1 MRSTV
6 QYILCIHCTTRQI
19 SRVRNRALGGIYWP
33 LVEDILPGSACY
45 LQRWGPSKLWGW
57 KTSQIVEGQLCKSRR
72 KSWLQ
77 HSLAKFTKL
86 DRHRNNS
93 LAVLTFGHEPPVQA
107 ANPRLYLCAERH
119 TRQLLPLKC
128 ADVDL
133 RTVRPGDII
142 IPTFCFFC
150 LCLCLLVTDLF
161 CTSSFHSQFY
171 PFLCSCVF
179 VFCVCWLLIPLC
191 ALSDH
196 SH

>member
-57 KTSQIVEGQLCKSRR
+57 KTSQIVEGQLCR

-119 TRQLLPLKC
+119 TRQLLPLEC

-133 RTVRPGDII
+133 RTVCPVNYHHSHFLLFLPLSLLAGYWSRLYLILSLPIL
-142 IPTFCFFC
+142 PFFA
-150 LCLCLLVTDLF
+150 
-161 CTSSFHSQFY
+161 
-171 PFLCSCVF
+171 FLCFCASVF
-179 VFCVCWLLIPLC
+179 ADC
-191 ALSDH
+191 
-196 SH
+196 

>member
-57 KTSQIVEGQLCKSRR
+57 KTSQIVEGQLCKSNR

-93 LAVLTFGHEPPVQA
+93 LAVLTFGHEPTVEA

-133 RTVRPGDII
+133 RTVCPGD
-142 IPTFCFFC
+142 C
-150 LCLCLLVTDLF
+150 
-161 CTSSFHSQFY
+161 H
-171 PFLCSCVF
+171 
-179 VFCVCWLLIPLC
+179 
-191 ALSDH
+191 H
-196 SH
+196 SHILLFFASVFAC

>member
-57 KTSQIVEGQLCKSRR
+57 KTSQIVEGQLCR

-107 ANPRLYLCAERH
+107 SNPRLYLCAERH

-133 RTVRPGDII
+133 RTVRPGDYHHSH
-142 IPTFCFFC
+142 FLLFFASVFAC
-150 LCLCLLVTDLF
+150 WLLISLYLVL
-161 CTSSFHSQFY
+161 SFPIY
-171 PFLCSCVF
+171 PFLCFSVF
-179 VFCVCWLLIPLC
+179 VLFVFADC
-191 ALSDH
+191 
-196 SH
+196 